1 MIGTS
6 LPRVDIP
13 NKVTGGVSYV
23 QDMELPGMLHAR
35 IVMPPVYEAK
45 LLSFDDAPILKL
57 PGVVRIVRN
66 GSMLAVV
73 AQGEWQ
79 AVVAQR
85 ALGAACRWSP
95 GRKLPD
101 RATVHADLKRISTQ
115 RIEIANTHAA
125 TAPAVKTLNATFLKN
140 YLLHGSIGPS
150 CAVAHLENGMMT
162 VWTHSQGVYRCA
174 TRWPRCCRCRRR
186 ACAAFTPKGP
196 AATDTTGPTTP
207 PRTRR

>member
-66 GSMLAVV
+66 GSSSRWSP
-73 AQGEWQ
+73 GEWQ

-115 RIEIANTHAA
+115 RIEIANT
-125 TAPAVKTLNATFLKN
+125 
-140 YLLHGSIGPS
+140 
-150 CAVAHLENGMMT
+150 
-162 VWTHSQGVYRCA
+162 R
-174 TRWPRCCRCRRR
+174 
-186 ACAAFTPKGP
+186 
-196 AATDTTGPTTP
+196 P
-207 PRTRR
+207 PRRP

>member
-73 AQGEWQ
+73 AQANG
-79 AVVAQR
+79 R
-85 ALGAACRWSP
+85 RWSP
-95 GRKLPD
+95 SARWAPRAAGR
-101 RATVHADLKRISTQ
+101 
-115 RIEIANTHAA
+115 
-125 TAPAVKTLNATFLKN
+125 
-140 YLLHGSIGPS
+140 
-150 CAVAHLENGMMT
+150 
-162 VWTHSQGVYRCA
+162 
-174 TRWPRCCRCRRR
+174 
-186 ACAAFTPKGP
+186 P
-196 AATDTTGPTTP
+196 AASCPIAPPCMPT
-207 PRTRR
+207 